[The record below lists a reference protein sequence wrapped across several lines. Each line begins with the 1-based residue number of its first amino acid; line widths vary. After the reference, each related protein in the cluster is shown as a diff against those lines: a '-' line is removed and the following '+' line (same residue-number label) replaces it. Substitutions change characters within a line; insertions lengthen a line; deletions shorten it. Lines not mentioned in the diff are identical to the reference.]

1 MRRGAPSLLAA
12 LSTLA
17 ALAACGEQP
26 GAERARAARCGEREA
41 LPASLPPFPEPARS
55 PPVGEH
61 PAGRVL
67 RLPGR
72 PEGLAYD
79 AGRRRLAVG
88 INDPRAEIAFV
99 DLETRTIERRVPL
112 PAGPRHLS
120 FARPGGELLVPAE
133 QADALVRVPP
143 RGQQTLTRVGR
154 GPHDATAGP
163 GDRVFAANEHASTL
177 TVVEGRRATCRLP
190 TPANPGGLA
199 VDENGERVGVVGVR
213 AGTLRV
219 YDARRLRGL
228 AEVGVGIGPT
238 HVVSNGRRRFYVADT
253 RGHAIVVLR
262 TRPLAVLARVALPGA
277 APYGLAYDPRRREL
291 WVTST
296 ARNRVVLFR
305 GNERTR
311 SFPTVRQ
318 PNSVAVDTLTG
329 RVFVAGRYRELQ
341 VIDPPLDTPE

>member
-1 MRRGAPSLLAA
+1 VRRGAPSLLAA

-26 GAERARAARCGEREA
+26 GADHARAARCGEREA
-41 LPASLPPFPEPARS
+41 IPERLPPFPEPARS
-55 PPVGEH
+55 RPLTER

-79 AGRRRLAVG
+79 TRQRRLAVG
-88 INDPRAEIAFV
+88 INDPRAEIAFIDPDTGRV
-99 DLETRTIERRVPL
+99 ERRVPL
-112 PAGPRHLS
+112 AGGPRHLS
-120 FARPGGELLVPAE
+120 FVRPGGELLVPAE
-133 QADALVRVPP
+133 RANALVRIPT
-143 RGQQTLTRVGR
+143 RGRPTLTRVGR
-154 GPHDATAGP
+154 GPHDAAAGP
-163 GDRVFAANEHASTL
+163 GGRAFVANEHASTL
-177 TVVEGRRATCRLP
+177 SVVEGRRVTCTLP

-199 VDENGERVGVVGVR
+199 VDEGGERVGVVGVR
-213 AGTLRV
+213 AATLRV

-253 RGHAIVVLR
+253 RGHAIIVLR
-262 TRPLAVLARVALPGA
+262 TRPLAVLSRIALPGA
-277 APYGLAYDPRRREL
+277 APYGLAYDPGRREL

-305 GNERTR
+305 GSERAR

-341 VIDPPLDTPE
+341 IIDPPLDTPE